1 MKEFENK
8 VALVTGG
15 NSGIGRSTAIAFAR
29 EGAKVVVAARRI
41 KESEETV
48 RLIKEAGSDGIF
60 IPTDVSVEEQ
70 VQTLIGKTID
80 IYGRL
85 DCAFN
90 NAGVFE
96 IGPITEATVDI
107 YEKIFA
113 VNVKGVLLCMK
124 HEILEM
130 LKNGCGSI
138 VNNASIGG
146 LIGGENFSI
155 YAASKHAVIG
165 LTKVAALE
173 VAKSNIRV
181 NAVCPGTIDTDMTRP
196 FFDDPQFKQL
206 IEMYPMGR
214 IGQAEEVA
222 TAVVYLCSEK
232 ASFITGQSL
241 AIDGGFMAQ

>member
-15 NSGIGRSTAIAFAR
+15 SSGIGRATAIAFAR
-29 EGAKVVVAARRI
+29 EGAKVVVAARRV
-41 KESEETV
+41 KEGEETV

-70 VQTLIGKTID
+70 VRTLIEKTID
-80 IYGRL
+80 IYGQL
-85 DCAFN
+85 DFAFN

-96 IGPITEATVDI
+96 VGPITEATVDI

-146 LIGGENFSI
+146 LIGGKNFSI

-165 LTKVAALE
+165 LTKVAAIE
-173 VAKSNIRV
+173 MAKSNIRV
-181 NAVCPGTIDTDMTRP
+181 NAVCPGTIDTEMTRP
-196 FFDDPQFKQL
+196 FFDASWQKQI
-206 IEMYPMGR
+206 IEKHPIGR
-214 IGQAEEVA
+214 VGQPEEVA

-241 AIDGGFMAQ
+241 AIDGGYTVQ

>member
-15 NSGIGRSTAIAFAR
+15 SSGIGRATAIAFAR
-29 EGAKVVVAARRI
+29 EGAKVVVAARRV
-41 KESEETV
+41 KEGEETV

-70 VQTLIGKTID
+70 VRTLIEKTID
-80 IYGRL
+80 IYGQL
-85 DCAFN
+85 DFAFN

-96 IGPITEATVDI
+96 VGPITEATVDI

-165 LTKVAALE
+165 LTKVAAIE
-173 VAKSNIRV
+173 MAKSNIRV
-181 NAVCPGTIDTDMTRP
+181 YAVCPGTIDTEMTRP
-196 FFDDPQFKQL
+196 FFDASWQKQI
-206 IEMYPMGR
+206 IEKHPIGR
-214 IGQAEEVA
+214 VGQPEEVA

-241 AIDGGFMAQ
+241 AIDGGYTVQ

>member
-15 NSGIGRSTAIAFAR
+15 SSGIGRATAIAFAR
-29 EGAKVVVAARRI
+29 EGAKVVVAARRV
-41 KESEETV
+41 KEGEETV

-70 VQTLIGKTID
+70 VRTLIEKTID
-80 IYGRL
+80 IYGQL
-85 DCAFN
+85 DFAFN

-96 IGPITEATVDI
+96 VGPITEATVDI

-165 LTKVAALE
+165 LTKVAAIE
-173 VAKSNIRV
+173 MAKSNIRV
-181 NAVCPGTIDTDMTRP
+181 NAVCPGTIDTEMTRP
-196 FFDDPQFKQL
+196 FFDASWQKQI
-206 IEMYPMGR
+206 IEKHPIGR
-214 IGQAEEVA
+214 VGQPEEVA

-241 AIDGGFMAQ
+241 AIDGGYTVQ